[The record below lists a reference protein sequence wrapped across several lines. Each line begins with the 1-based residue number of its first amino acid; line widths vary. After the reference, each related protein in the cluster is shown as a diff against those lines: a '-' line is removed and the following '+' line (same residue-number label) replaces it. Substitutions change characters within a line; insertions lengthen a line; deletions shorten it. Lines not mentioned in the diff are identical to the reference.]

1 MRLELLKY
9 SNAMN
14 IILLHKN
21 LRISDNPA
29 LYFGCKAKESLIVYI
44 YDKNY
49 WQSNGKSQRQFKF
62 CLDCLSE
69 LEQKLNELNRDLYVF
84 EGDLDRLAK
93 WINKNF
99 PQSKIFLNQST
110 DIGYYKDQHKKFIK
124 EFSSFKRLT
133 EYEDFGIQTKNH
145 NRDNWSS
152 NWHRIMNQNLVPP
165 PEISSAKRSK
175 PSGLITFESF
185 KRTSSAEDLKNI
197 NIQLGGEN
205 KAKKILKSFLEERVD
220 GYSSK
225 MSSPSEAEYSCSRLS
240 PHITFG
246 TLSIKTIFHELQ
258 KKMNSSPFKKDLYSF
273 KKRLH
278 WHCHFIQ
285 KLETEPEL
293 EFKSMHS
300 MCDSLRE
307 KEDKELIEKWIS
319 GETGFPF
326 LDACMTYLKQHGWIN
341 FRMRAMIMSFA
352 SYNLWQPWQK
362 TSPRLAEL
370 FVDYEPGIHICQVQ
384 MQSGVTGIN
393 LPRIYSVL
401 KQSSDQDPSA
411 MWIKSQINSLKNIDP
426 KNIHEAELNEIYHK
440 KIIDLNASA
449 KKARE
454 TIWSVRKGSDFK
466 KIARDVYLKHGSR
479 LRRA

>member
-1 MRLELLKY
+1 MKY
-9 SNAMN
+9 SSPVN
-14 IILLHKN
+14 IVLLHKN
-21 LRISDNPA
+21 LRISDNSA
-29 LYFGCKAKESLIVYI
+29 LYHGCNADKSLIIYA
-44 YDKNY
+44 YDKGY
-49 WQSNGKSQRQFKF
+49 WSNNGKSERQFQF
-62 CLDCLSE
+62 CLDSLGE
-69 LEQKLNELNRDLYVF
+69 LDEKLNKLNRDLFIF
-84 EGDLDRLAK
+84 EGDLDELAL
-93 WINKNF
+93 WIDKNF

-110 DIGYYKDQHKKFIK
+110 DIHYHRNLKAKFFSK
-124 EFSSFKRLT
+124 FEDSGRLYEF
-133 EYEDFGIQTKNH
+133 EDFGIQTKNH
-145 NRDNWSS
+145 NRDDWSS
-152 NWHRIMNQNLVPP
+152 NWHRIMTQKILPTPQINHSSKIKPKDLLDFKAFKKKQSLVDP
-165 PEISSAKRSK
+165 KNN
-175 PSGLITFESF
+175 SF
-185 KRTSSAEDLKNI
+185 
-197 NIQLGGEN
+197 QLGGED
-205 KAKKILKSFLEERVD
+205 KAKKLLSSFLEKRMD
-220 GYSSK
+220 GYSIK
-225 MSSPSEAEYSCSRLS
+225 MSSPVEAEHSCSRLS
-240 PHITFG
+240 PHISFG
-246 TLSIKTIFHELQ
+246 TISLRTIFQEVQ
-258 KKMNSSPFKKDLYSF
+258 KSMNSSLFKKDLYSF

-307 KEDKELIEKWIS
+307 EENDELIEKWIA

-326 LDACMTYLKQHGWIN
+326 LDACMVFLKEKGWIN

-411 MWIKSQINSLKNIDP
+411 MWIKGQINSLKNIEP
-426 KNIHEAELNEIYHK
+426 KNIHEAELNEIYHE
-440 KIIDLNASA
+440 KIVDLKASA

-466 KIARDVYLKHGSR
+466 KIAKDVYLKHGSR

>member
-165 PEISSAKRSK
+165 PEISSAKRSN

>member
-1 MRLELLKY
+1 
-9 SNAMN
+9 MN
-14 IILLHKN
+14 IVLLHKN
-21 LRISDNPA
+21 LRISDNSA
-29 LYFGCKAKESLIVYI
+29 LYHGCKADKSLIIYA
-44 YDKNY
+44 YDKDY
-49 WQSNGKSQRQFKF
+49 WSNNGRSARQFQF
-62 CLDCLSE
+62 CLDCLGE
-69 LEQKLNELNRDLYVF
+69 LDEKLNKLNRDLFIF
-84 EGDLDRLAK
+84 EGDLNELAL
-93 WINKNF
+93 WIDKNF

-110 DIGYYKDQHKKFIK
+110 DIHYHRNLKAKFFNK
-124 EFSSFKRLT
+124 FEDSGRLYEF
-133 EYEDFGIQTKNH
+133 EDFGIQTENH
-145 NRDNWSS
+145 NRDDWSS
-152 NWHRIMNQNLVPP
+152 NWHRIMTQKILPP
-165 PEISSAKRSK
+165 PQINHSSKVNPKDLLNFRAFKKKLSLTDSK
-175 PSGLITFESF
+175 NN
-185 KRTSSAEDLKNI
+185 KYQR
-197 NIQLGGEN
+197 GGED
-205 KAKKILKSFLEERVD
+205 KAKKLLSSFLEKRLD
-220 GYSSK
+220 GYSIK
-225 MSSPSEAEYSCSRLS
+225 MSSPVEAEHSCSRLS
-240 PHITFG
+240 PHISFG
-246 TLSIKTIFHELQ
+246 TISLRTVFQEVQ
-258 KKMNSSPFKKDLYSF
+258 KSTNSSLFRKDLYSF

-293 EFKSMHS
+293 EFKSMHP

-307 KEDKELIEKWIS
+307 EENDELIEKWIA

-326 LDACMTYLKQHGWIN
+326 LDACMVFLKEKGWIN

-411 MWIKSQINSLKNIDP
+411 MWIKGQINSLKNIEP
-426 KNIHEAELNEIYHK
+426 KNIHEAELNEIYHE
-440 KIIDLNASA
+440 KIVDLKASA

-466 KIARDVYLKHGSR
+466 KIAKDVYLKHGSR

>member
-1 MRLELLKY
+1 MRLKLLKY
-9 SNAMN
+9 SNAVN

-21 LRISDNPA
+21 LRLSDNPA
-29 LYFGCKAKESLIVYI
+29 LYFGCKAKESIIIYI

-49 WQSNGKSQRQFKF
+49 WRSNGKSQRQFKF
-62 CLDCLSE
+62 CLDCLSD

-84 EGDLDRLAK
+84 EGDLVRLAK

-152 NWHRIMNQNLVPP
+152 NWHKIMNQSLVPP
-165 PEISSAKRSK
+165 PDISSAKRSK

-185 KRTSSAEDLKNI
+185 KKTSSAEDLNNI

-205 KAKKILKSFLEERVD
+205 EAKKLLMSFLEKRVD

-225 MSSPSEAEYSCSRLS
+225 MSSPSEAVYSCSRLS

-246 TLSIKTIFHELQ
+246 TLSIKTIFQEVQ
-258 KKMNSSPFKKDLYSF
+258 KRMNSSPFRKDLYSF

-307 KEDKELIEKWIS
+307 KEDKELVEKWIS
-319 GETGFPF
+319 
-326 LDACMTYLKQHGWIN
+326 
-341 FRMRAMIMSFA
+341 
-352 SYNLWQPWQK
+352 
-362 TSPRLAEL
+362 
-370 FVDYEPGIHICQVQ
+370 
-384 MQSGVTGIN
+384 
-393 LPRIYSVL
+393 
-401 KQSSDQDPSA
+401 
-411 MWIKSQINSLKNIDP
+411 
-426 KNIHEAELNEIYHK
+426 
-440 KIIDLNASA
+440 
-449 KKARE
+449 
-454 TIWSVRKGSDFK
+454 
-466 KIARDVYLKHGSR
+466 
-479 LRRA
+479 

>member
-326 LDACMTYLKQHGWIN
+326 LDACMTYLKQHGWMN

>member
-1 MRLELLKY
+1 MRQELLKY
-9 SNAMN
+9 SNLVN

-29 LYFGCKAKESLIVYI
+29 LYFGCKAKEALIIYV

-69 LEQKLNELNRDLYVF
+69 LEKKLNRLNRDLYVF
-84 EGDLDRLAK
+84 EGDLVSLAR

-99 PQSKIFLNQST
+99 PKSNIFLNQTT
-110 DIGYYKDQHKKFIK
+110 DIGYYKNQYKKFIE
-124 EFSSFKRLT
+124 EFSNFKRLT

-152 NWHRIMNQNLVPP
+152 NWHRIMNQSLVSP
-165 PEISSAKRSK
+165 PEVSSSKRSK
-175 PSGLITFESF
+175 PSGLVAFESF
-185 KRTSSAEDLKNI
+185 KKTFSAEDLKNI
-197 NIQLGGEN
+197 NIQLGGED
-205 KAKKILKSFLEERVD
+205 KANELLSSFLEKRVE
-220 GYSSK
+220 GYSSR

-246 TLSIKTIFHELQ
+246 TISIKTIFQEVQ
-258 KKMNSSPFKKDLYSF
+258 RKMNSSPFRKDLYSF

-307 KEDKELIEKWIS
+307 KEDVELIERWIS

-326 LDACMTYLKQHGWIN
+326 LDACMTYLKKHGWIN

-362 TSPRLAEL
+362 TSPLLAEL

-411 MWIKSQINSLKNIDP
+411 IWIKNQINLLKDVKP
-426 KNIHEAELNEIYHK
+426 QDIHEAELNNIYHK
-440 KIIDLNASA
+440 KIIDLKSSA

-454 TIWSVRKGSDFK
+454 AIWSLRKDSDFK
-466 KIARDVYLKHGSR
+466 KVANEVFLKHGSR
-479 LRRA
+479 LRRT